1 MDLLPQFNPD
11 DYPDSPGYKP
21 LLKMNTPS
29 KVSKC
34 ETTEVSRLPS
44 AIIYM
49 TYDTV
54 LTVEPPIKSV
64 KLSITC
70 FGQDKKLN
78 LVDLDFLLELLDP
91 INYKDAYFLFS

>member
-1 MDLLPQFNPD
+1 MDLLPQLNPD
-11 DYPDSPGYKP
+11 DYPDSSGYEP

-44 AIIYM
+44 AIFYM

-54 LTVEPPIKSV
+54 FNSDAAQLTK
-64 KLSITC
+64 
-70 FGQDKKLN
+70 
-78 LVDLDFLLELLDP
+78 
-91 INYKDAYFLFS
+91 